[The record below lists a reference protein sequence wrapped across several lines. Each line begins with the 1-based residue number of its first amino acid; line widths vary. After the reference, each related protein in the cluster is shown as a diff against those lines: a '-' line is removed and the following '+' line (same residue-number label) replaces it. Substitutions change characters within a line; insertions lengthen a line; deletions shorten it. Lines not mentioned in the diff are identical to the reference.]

1 MSTQLE
7 FKKLKNH
14 SDINF
19 QTDIDKLRTR
29 IQEITDSYNDLE
41 VQVAQ
46 VQSES
51 KDLVEK
57 SNQDND
63 GREKLLEAK
72 IEDLG
77 DRLRLGM
84 GKLQQAIGETS
95 ASVNGKNNHFDVIL
109 LPHIFSLLIKKNN
122 FCFYFDTNLRITK
135 CNWKTLKESE
145 KKFREI

>member
-109 LPHIFSLLIKKNN
+109 LPHIFSLLSN
-122 FCFYFDTNLRITK
+122 
-135 CNWKTLKESE
+135 
-145 KKFREI
+145 

>member
-1 MSTQLE
+1 MDT
-7 FKKLKNH
+7 
-14 SDINF
+14 
-19 QTDIDKLRTR
+19 LRAR
-29 IQEITDSYNDLE
+29 IQEVHDGCNDLE
-41 VQVAQ
+41 IQVAQ
-46 VQSES
+46 VQSEA

-95 ASVNGKNNHFDVIL
+95 ASVNGKNAHFDVRST
-109 LPHIFSLLIKKNN
+109 FNQSLNSYSFN
-122 FCFYFDTNLRITK
+122 Y
-135 CNWKTLKESE
+135 
-145 KKFREI
+145 

>member
-1 MSTQLE
+1 MTKIILC
-7 FKKLKNH
+7 
-14 SDINF
+14 F
-19 QTDIDKLRTR
+19 QTDIEKLRTR
-29 IQEITDSYNDLE
+29 IQEINDSYNDLE

-63 GREKLLEAK
+63 GKEKLLEAK

-109 LPHIFSLLIKKNN
+109 LLNIFSLL
-122 FCFYFDTNLRITK
+122 YF
-135 CNWKTLKESE
+135 E
-145 KKFREI
+145 FV

>member
-1 MSTQLE
+1 MDT
-7 FKKLKNH
+7 
-14 SDINF
+14 
-19 QTDIDKLRTR
+19 LRAR
-29 IQEITDSYNDLE
+29 IQEVHDGCNDLE
-41 VQVAQ
+41 IQVAQ
-46 VQSES
+46 VQSEA

-95 ASVNGKNNHFDVIL
+95 ASVNGKNAHFDVRYI
-109 LPHIFSLLIKKNN
+109 SLN
-122 FCFYFDTNLRITK
+122 FDSFHY
-135 CNWKTLKESE
+135 
-145 KKFREI
+145 

>member
-1 MSTQLE
+1 M
-7 FKKLKNH
+7 
-14 SDINF
+14 
-19 QTDIDKLRTR
+19 
-29 IQEITDSYNDLE
+29 
-41 VQVAQ
+41 AQ

-63 GREKLLEAK
+63 GKEKLLEAK

-109 LPHIFSLLIKKNN
+109 QT
-122 FCFYFDTNLRITK
+122 YFLSYFQFVLFEIRILNRK
-135 CNWKTLKESE
+135 
-145 KKFREI
+145 

>member
-1 MSTQLE
+1 MSLASVNLYE
-7 FKKLKNH
+7 FVYRQDFTIFHEKSFYLY
-14 SDINF
+14 F
-19 QTDIDKLRTR
+19 QTDIEKLRTR
-29 IQEITDSYNDLE
+29 IQEINDSYNDLE

-63 GREKLLEAK
+63 GKEKLLEAK

-95 ASVNGKNNHFDVIL
+95 ASVNGKNNHFDVI
-109 LPHIFSLLIKKNN
+109 
-122 FCFYFDTNLRITK
+122 
-135 CNWKTLKESE
+135 
-145 KKFREI
+145 

>member
-1 MSTQLE
+1 M
-7 FKKLKNH
+7 
-14 SDINF
+14 
-19 QTDIDKLRTR
+19 
-29 IQEITDSYNDLE
+29 
-41 VQVAQ
+41 AQ

-63 GREKLLEAK
+63 GKEKLLEAK

-95 ASVNGKNNHFDVIL
+95 ASVNGKNNHFDVI
-109 LPHIFSLLIKKNN
+109 FST
-122 FCFYFDTNLRITK
+122 YFQFVLFEIRIPNRK
-135 CNWKTLKESE
+135 YRP
-145 KKFREI
+145 F